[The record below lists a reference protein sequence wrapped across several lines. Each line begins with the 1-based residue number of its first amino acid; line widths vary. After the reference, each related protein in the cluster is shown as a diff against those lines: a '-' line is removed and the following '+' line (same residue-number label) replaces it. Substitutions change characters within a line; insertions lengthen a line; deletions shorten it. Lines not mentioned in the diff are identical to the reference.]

1 MAVFADDP
9 FGSSMPFGGGMIR
22 PAGIDD
28 AIEGVMPRVVAEP
41 GTPEAVAEI
50 LKWCNRDRL
59 SVVIRGGGT
68 KLGWGQQPRAIDL
81 VLSTKR
87 LNRVLAHADGDLTAT
102 VEAGA
107 SIRDLNLQLAHH
119 RQWLPVDFAFDEAT
133 IGGMI
138 ATNDS
143 GSWRH
148 RHGTPR
154 DLLIGIR
161 LATTDGLLVKAGGN
175 VVKNVAGYDL
185 GRLMSGSLGSLAAIV
200 SATFKLAPAAV
211 SSGTL
216 VVTCSGGAPL
226 SIAAAAISASQLEPS
241 AFDVRITAGRA
252 TRPRYQLLIR
262 FATTPEAIAG
272 QIERAQALLTSG
284 DRAEVMT
291 GTQETNAWSAVTRG
305 LWAAPGTIVKMSWL
319 QSSLPAVIALVEDLG
334 RSLDSIDLVGRV
346 VVGAGFL
353 RVQAEPEAQVA
364 AIERLRAAGD
374 VVGNVVVLRADSSLK
389 KTVGVFGPA
398 GDAMN
403 LLREIKRAF
412 DPAGILNAG
421 RGIV

>member
-41 GTPEAVAEI
+41 G
-50 LKWCNRDRL
+50 
-59 SVVIRGGGT
+59 
-68 KLGWGQQPRAIDL
+68 
-81 VLSTKR
+81 
-87 LNRVLAHADGDLTAT
+87 
-102 VEAGA
+102 
-107 SIRDLNLQLAHH
+107 
-119 RQWLPVDFAFDEAT
+119 
-133 IGGMI
+133 
-138 ATNDS
+138 
-143 GSWRH
+143 
-148 RHGTPR
+148 
-154 DLLIGIR
+154 
-161 LATTDGLLVKAGGN
+161 
-175 VVKNVAGYDL
+175 
-185 GRLMSGSLGSLAAIV
+185 
-200 SATFKLAPAAV
+200 
-211 SSGTL
+211 
-216 VVTCSGGAPL
+216 
-226 SIAAAAISASQLEPS
+226 
-241 AFDVRITAGRA
+241 
-252 TRPRYQLLIR
+252 
-262 FATTPEAIAG
+262 TPEAIAG

-374 VVGNVVVLRADSSLK
+374 VVGNVVVLRADSSIK
-389 KTVGVFGPA
+389 KTVGVFGPT